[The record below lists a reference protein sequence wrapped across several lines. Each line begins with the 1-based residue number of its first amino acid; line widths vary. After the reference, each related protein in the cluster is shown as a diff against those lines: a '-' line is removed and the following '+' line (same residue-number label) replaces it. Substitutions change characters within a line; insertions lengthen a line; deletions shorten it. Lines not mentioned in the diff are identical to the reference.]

1 MIALVR
7 HDFGQWSVVQF
18 ALRPWVGCHRRQVR
32 LGEQQIPKQRRG
44 VPFVGV
50 SQTHGDDGLRFQVDR
65 VLGFV
70 RQVRTTILHLRDLGV
85 RVMRVLPVVIGDLL
99 RPTSSCTSTGS
110 RCRMRDNVE

>member
-7 HDFGQWSVVQF
+7 HDFGQWSVVQL

-50 SQTHGDDGLRFQVDR
+50 SQTHGDDGPRFQVDR
-65 VLGFV
+65 VLNL
-70 RQVRTTILHLRDLGV
+70 VRTRPPPSPPSDAGEPASARHAGSVL
-85 RVMRVLPVVIGDLL
+85 MR
-99 RPTSSCTSTGS
+99 
-110 RCRMRDNVE
+110 